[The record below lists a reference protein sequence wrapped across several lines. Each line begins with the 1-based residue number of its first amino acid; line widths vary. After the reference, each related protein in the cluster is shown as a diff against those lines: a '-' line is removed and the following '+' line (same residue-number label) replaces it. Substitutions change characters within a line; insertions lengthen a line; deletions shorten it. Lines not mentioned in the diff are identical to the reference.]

1 MLVLPVPSVS
11 GSKRRNAIDISSLSS
26 SLICSLD
33 RGLNAVPSNSKIL
46 VFQYLAILMAA
57 SYRINNEVELEL
69 ETIPSYKFQLASETY
84 INVEL
89 LASQE
94 HKLMFFRKQFWAE
107 DCCLI

>member
-1 MLVLPVPSVS
+1 MLLRPVPSVS

-26 SLICSLD
+26 SLMCSLD
-33 RGLNAVPSNSKIL
+33 SDLNAAPLNSKIL

-57 SYRINNEVELEL
+57 SYRIGSEFELAIYGDEEL
-69 ETIPSYKFQLASETY
+69 QLGVETY

-89 LASQE
+89 LTSQE
-94 HKLMFFRKQFWAE
+94 HKLMLFRKQFWAE